1 MQYTTLTIGDKE
13 YKLRATAATI
23 VELEKRIGGKNP
35 LDILMAVERG
45 ELPSVTN
52 ILYILHASLQKFHH
66 GIDVRK
72 VLDMYDAYIES
83 GQNYIDLIPVLV
95 EVFRVSGFFPAA
107 PKEKQEDQET
117 QEL

>member
-1 MQYTTLTIGDKE
+1 MQYTTFTVGDKE

-23 VELEKRIGGKNP
+23 VELEKRLGGKNP

-45 ELPSVTN
+45 ELPTVTN
-52 ILYILHASLQKFHH
+52 ILYILHAALQKYHH

-72 VLDMYDAYIES
+72 VLEMYDSYIES
-83 GQNYIDLIPVLV
+83 GKNYTDLIPVLV
-95 EVFRVSGFFPAA
+95 DVFRVSGFFPTA
-107 PKEKQEDQET
+107 PKEEQESQEP